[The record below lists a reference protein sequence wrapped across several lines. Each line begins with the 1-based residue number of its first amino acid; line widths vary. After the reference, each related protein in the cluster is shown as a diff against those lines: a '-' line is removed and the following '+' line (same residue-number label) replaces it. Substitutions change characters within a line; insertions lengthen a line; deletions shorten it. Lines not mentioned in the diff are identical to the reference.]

1 MPQNLEND
9 LEKVTEEIY
18 SFTGE
23 IHKFIVDDGPKVLL
37 TLLFLFVG
45 LWLIKLASKLVAR
58 GVAKSVNDVSLVSF
72 IKNLTSWTLRIV
84 LFISIAGTV
93 GIPTTSFVTIIG
105 AAGLAIGLALQGSL
119 SNFAGGVLL
128 MTFKPYK
135 VGDFIETQGEMGTV
149 DRIQIFHTIL
159 TSMDN
164 KAVII
169 PNGPIM
175 NGNIINYTHLSYRR
189 VDATIGI
196 AYDANIKV
204 AKDALM
210 KALKDHPKVLKEP
223 TPIVAVSNLGDSSVD
238 LAVRPHCKPEDYWDV
253 YFDTLELGKAA
264 LDEAGI
270 TIPFPQRDVH
280 VFNDTK

>member
-1 MPQNLEND
+1 MEEDLEN
-9 LEKVTEEIY
+9 VTEDLY
-18 SFTGE
+18 SFADE
-23 IHKFIVDDGPKVLL
+23 AHSFIVNDGPKVIL
-37 TLLFLFVG
+37 TLLFLFIG
-45 LWLIKLASKLVAR
+45 LWLIKIASKLVAK
-58 GVAKSVNDVSLVSF
+58 GVAKSTDDVSLVNF

-149 DRIQIFHTIL
+149 DNIQIFHTIL

-164 KAVII
+164 KTVII

-204 AKDALM
+204 AKEALIN
-210 KALKDHPKVLKEP
+210 ALENHPKILKEP
-223 TPIVAVSNLGDSSVD
+223 AIIVAVENLGDSSVD

-253 YFDTLELGKAA
+253 YFDTLELGKIA

-280 VFNDTK
+280 VFNDAK